1 MVAARGESVPPA
13 DRQESFLS
21 QCRGAVERELCKQ
34 LEPLLEALAGQLDQL
49 GRQSRDRDERD
60 QCAQASARL
69 NGDREAFLAAFR
81 KEYGDSFEAYAK
93 ALQGAAP
100 PVSSPGRDQLA
111 MMKTNVLENEVAVGK
126 LAVRFKEHANA
137 ELTELS
143 ARVAA
148 MFRRDALGDGDNPL
162 GPLPIARGVYAGF
175 SALKIEGRAMKAI
188 RGELEKR
195 LPEPVREM
203 YRNANRALAGLGIAP
218 AAGQREAPVASAA
231 PGARA
236 SDEPSAAALAA
247 AEKAIA
253 AVVADTTLPPMLDL
267 FFSQTWVRV
276 VARAHAAG
284 GATWQQVATTTQEL
298 AWSLKPKPDPAE
310 RAKLVGV
317 LPGLLKKLAV
327 AMEAELDADGRKL
340 VFDALMAHHREI
352 LQPAA
357 NPGR

>member
-1 MVAARGESVPPA
+1 MSGTAQSI
-13 DRQESFLS
+13 DRRAFLS

-34 LEPLLEALAGQLDQL
+34 LEAMLEALAGQLDEL

-100 PVSSPGRDQLA
+100 AVSSPGRDQLA

-203 YRNANRALAGLGIAP
+203 YRNANRALAGLGIEPDAARVKAP
-218 AAGQREAPVASAA
+218 ATAPPPSSS
-231 PGARA
+231 A
-236 SDEPSAAALAA
+236 SDEPSASSLAAADQAIAAALAGTA
-247 AEKAIA
+247 
-253 AVVADTTLPPMLDL
+253 LPPMLDL
-267 FFSQTWVRV
+267 FFSQTWRRV
-276 VARAHAAG
+276 LARAHASG
-284 GATWQQVATTTQEL
+284 GAAWQQAATVTQEL
-298 AWSLKPKPDPAE
+298 AWSLKPKPAPAE

-317 LPGLLKKLAV
+317 LPGLLKKV
-327 AMEAELDADGRKL
+327 GMAMEAELDADGRKL

-352 LQPAA
+352 LHPSAKPAA
-357 NPGR
+357 SG